1 MSLDPNHEK
10 NVLAQRAKD
19 KALAQAR
26 AAHITKAADHEGK
39 VKVWDVKTGQSRV
52 LWAVD
57 AREQIER
64 GLVTLEPPVAEMPVA
79 EPPGAEPEGEALRV
93 S

>member
-1 MSLDPNHEK
+1 MLLDPNHEK
-10 NVLAQRAKD
+10 NVLAKRAKD

-26 AAHITKAADHEGK
+26 AAHIAKAADHEGK

-64 GLVTLEPPVAEMPVA
+64 GVVTLEPPVVEMPVA
-79 EPPGAEPEGEALRV
+79 EPSAGQPEDELLP
-93 S
+93 SP